1 MEKQA
6 GRREQSEEEDDDPG
20 FRAGQQSRDM
30 TEAEQRT
37 GGNEL
42 L

>member
-6 GRREQSEEEDDDPG
+6 GRREQSKGEDDDPG
-20 FRAGQQSRDM
+20 FRAGQQSKD
-30 TEAEQRT
+30 TAGDKHRT